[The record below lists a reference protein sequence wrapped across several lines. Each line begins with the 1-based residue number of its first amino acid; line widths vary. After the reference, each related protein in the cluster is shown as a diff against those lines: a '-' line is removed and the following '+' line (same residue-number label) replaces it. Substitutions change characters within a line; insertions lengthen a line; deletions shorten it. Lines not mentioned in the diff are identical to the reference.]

1 MFPSLLDE
9 IKSLHKNHE
18 KKFLLYDKT
27 NQMLLPEPIPSVGEF
42 ESLTIVKYERYS
54 DFNEARTALEGH
66 HISTKP
72 K

>member
-1 MFPSLLDE
+1 MFSSLLEE

-27 NQMLLPEPIPSVGEF
+27 NQMLLAEPIPSVGEF
-42 ESLTIVKYERYS
+42 ESLPIVKYERYS
-54 DFNEARTALEGH
+54 NFTDARAVLEAH